1 MPSFTKALPRLGGAL
16 VPKPASSVTE
26 SGKSDLL
33 MRFFESEWFD
43 TWIALTYLY
52 KSSSPGV
59 QDYLCNR
66 LYTLPER
73 EVEKYLS
80 QLTQLCMIRPNS
92 SLERVIIDLCS
103 RSLRI
108 AIKTYWLLLAIS
120 QDNPHDL
127 HVIALRDRCE
137 QAALEGTWDLPF
149 KDSRLPPL
157 RISPS
162 FVDMGLASPP
172 RSPRGT
178 LSVLSSTPSHVP
190 SLLGAGERWGSPDRD
205 APGDTLSRAA
215 SPDCASP
222 RPMSPDG
229 FGSGVYSS
237 VFMDTGVEGLLG
249 YSAPQGAEAQGAQ
262 AWLERT
268 PASPGASGTSP
279 DPASALSPPNSP
291 RRRQTTFGATLDF
304 IDALCTASS
313 GLTAFPPED
322 REWALRQVLA
332 SINVQIE
339 AASRKGV
346 AVWFPMG
353 TRARRVVR
361 LAPRESNLLN
371 SREKAPFTL
380 YVEVLDE
387 EVAAA
392 EGGEGAGVGGEKLG
406 CGPAR
411 NAGEPTPS
419 RPPALQRM
427 SSEPEDSLTGPGDEG
442 SDSGGSSSAAALMAV
457 RASSGTYLGAQLFG
471 PARSEDAAGVDGA
484 VEGEPSTAAPP
495 PHPADLGTGLDRALA
510 GLRGDAPLVRLH
522 LDVLDD
528 DPAPGSE
535 DEDER
540 GPSVL
545 SSTASSL
552 EGGCV
557 AERSSASPAP
567 GPLRCL
573 RPAFG
578 PSALLRVARK
588 HRLPPP
594 VDAAADPA
602 SLASVPEQHC
612 VRTSNGDGGVGGGP
626 DAVSPRS
633 RSASD
638 PTELLAMQLIDAFH
652 DIFRE
657 ARLPLTLHPY
667 EVLVT
672 SNRTALIELVPN
684 APSVHAVK
692 GACPPG
698 TSLRDHFLERYG
710 AGTPE
715 LLAAQRNFVESMA
728 AYSLV
733 SYFLQ
738 IKDRHN
744 GNILLD
750 DAGHIVHIDFGFMLT
765 NSPGGVN
772 FESVPFKLTRE
783 LLEVMDSGP
792 SGQASELFDY
802 FKVLMIQGFLAVR
815 RHADR
820 ILLLVEMMSSS
831 ACPCFKS
838 RAAAVGGLR
847 KRFALALPE
856 PALVEMVLGLISDSL
871 DAWRT
876 RQYDY
881 YQRVLNGVL

>member
-1 MPSFTKALPRLGGAL
+1 SIRMPSFTKALPRLGGAL

-249 YSAPQGAEAQGAQ
+249 YSAPQGAEAQVGARRGRDDHATPAPGPRRRASTSTDSGGREGAQ

-495 PHPADLGTGLDRALA
+495 PLHAATARGATSGAGPRTPSTTFARPHPADLGTGLDRALA

-612 VRTSNGDGGVGGGP
+612 VRTSNGDGG
-626 DAVSPRS
+626 
-633 RSASD
+633 
-638 PTELLAMQLIDAFH
+638 
-652 DIFRE
+652 
-657 ARLPLTLHPY
+657 
-667 EVLVT
+667 
-672 SNRTALIELVPN
+672 
-684 APSVHAVK
+684 
-692 GACPPG
+692 
-698 TSLRDHFLERYG
+698 
-710 AGTPE
+710 
-715 LLAAQRNFVESMA
+715 
-728 AYSLV
+728 
-733 SYFLQ
+733 
-738 IKDRHN
+738 
-744 GNILLD
+744 
-750 DAGHIVHIDFGFMLT
+750 
-765 NSPGGVN
+765 
-772 FESVPFKLTRE
+772 LTRE